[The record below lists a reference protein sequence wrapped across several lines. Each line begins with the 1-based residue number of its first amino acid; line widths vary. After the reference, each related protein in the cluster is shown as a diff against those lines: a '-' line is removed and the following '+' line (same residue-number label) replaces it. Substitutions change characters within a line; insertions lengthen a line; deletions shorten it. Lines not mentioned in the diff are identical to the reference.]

1 MKPLSAESSI
11 EAIAA
16 VVSSALSEAGITAVL
31 SGGGAVQIY
40 SSGLYPSE
48 VLDFVSPA
56 NHRDIEAALSNL
68 GFVRE
73 SGRHFVH
80 PNCTHTLEFPS
91 WPLAVGRRLLREWG
105 EYPVGGLS
113 IQILTP
119 TQCVMDRLAAFYHWR
134 DRQALDQAVAVANR
148 YAVDLAAIHH
158 WSLEEGHEAAH
169 QEFRRALARPTTG
182 QAD

>member
-1 MKPLSAESSI
+1 VKPLSAASSI

-16 VVSSALSEAGITAVL
+16 AVSSALSEAGITAVL

-40 SSGLYPSE
+40 SSGLYPSKD
-48 VLDFVSPA
+48 LGFVSPA
-56 NHRDIEAALSNL
+56 GHGDIEAALADL

-80 PNCTHTLEFPS
+80 PDCAHTLEFPS
-91 WPLAVGRRLLREWG
+91 WPLAVGRRLLNEWG

-119 TQCVMDRLAAFYHWR
+119 TQCVMDRLAAFYHWQ
-134 DRQALDQAVAVANR
+134 DRQTLDQAVVVASR
-148 YAVDLAAIHH
+148 HSVDLEAVHR

-169 QEFRRALARPTTG
+169 EEFRRALARL
-182 QAD
+182 ADGSPK